1 MYYNRIILVG
11 RLTRDP
17 ELRATPDGTSVVRFA
32 IAVNRPVRPGA
43 EEQVDYFDI
52 VAFRQLADTVAN
64 YVTKGRLV
72 LVEGKLQTRSY
83 TDREGNRRKAYEVVA
98 DTVRFL
104 ERLREGEP
112 DAGADMP
119 AAAAAA
125 PAPPPPSRTVQR
137 PAAAPPPQPPE
148 PAPMD
153 EPVGDFDDI
162 DFDEGDLDDPFR

>member
-17 ELRATPDGTSVVRFA
+17 ELRATPDGISVVRFTL
-32 IAVNRPVRPGA
+32 AVDRGMRAG
-43 EEQVDYFDI
+43 EERQTDFFDI

-64 YVTKGRLV
+64 YMTKGKLV

-104 ERLREGEP
+104 ERPREGEP
-112 DAGADMP
+112 EAGVDMP
-119 AAAAAA
+119 ASAAAA

-137 PAAAPPPQPPE
+137 PAAAAPPAPA

-162 DFDEGDLDDPFR
+162 EFDDQDLDDPFR

>member
-1 MYYNRIILVG
+1 MNYNRIILVG

-32 IAVNRPVRPGA
+32 IAVNRTVRPGA

-52 VAFRQLADTVAN
+52 VAFRQLADNVAN

-72 LVEGKLQTRSY
+72 LVEGRLQTRSY
-83 TDREGNRRKAYEVVA
+83 TDREGNRRKAYEVIA

-104 ERLREGEP
+104 ERAREGEP
-112 DAGADMP
+112 EADADMP
-119 AAAAAA
+119 ASAAA
-125 PAPPPPSRTVQR
+125 PAPPPAPRAVQR
-137 PAAAPPPQPPE
+137 PAAAPPAPA

-153 EPVGDFDDI
+153 EPAGDFDDI
-162 DFDEGDLDDPFR
+162 EFDDQDLDDPFR

>member
-1 MYYNRIILVG
+1 MNYNRIILVG

-32 IAVNRPVRPGA
+32 IAVNRTVRQGA

-64 YVTKGRLV
+64 YTTKGRLV

-83 TDREGNRRKAYEVVA
+83 TDREGNRRKAYEVIA

-104 ERLREGEP
+104 ERPREGEP
-112 DAGADMP
+112 EAGVDMP
-119 AAAAAA
+119 ASAAAA

-137 PAAAPPPQPPE
+137 PAAAAPPAPE
-148 PAPMD
+148 PDPMD
-153 EPVGDFDDI
+153 ELAGDFDDI
-162 DFDEGDLDDPFR
+162 EFDEGELDDPFR

>member
-52 VAFRQLADTVAN
+52 VAFRQLADNVAN

-83 TDREGNRRKAYEVVA
+83 TDREGNRRKAYEVIA

-104 ERLREGEP
+104 ERPREGEP
-112 DAGADMP
+112 EAGVDMP
-119 AAAAAA
+119 ASAAAA

-137 PAAAPPPQPPE
+137 PAAAAPPAPE
-148 PAPMD
+148 PDPMD
-153 EPVGDFDDI
+153 ELAGDFDDI
-162 DFDEGDLDDPFR
+162 EFDEGELDDPFR